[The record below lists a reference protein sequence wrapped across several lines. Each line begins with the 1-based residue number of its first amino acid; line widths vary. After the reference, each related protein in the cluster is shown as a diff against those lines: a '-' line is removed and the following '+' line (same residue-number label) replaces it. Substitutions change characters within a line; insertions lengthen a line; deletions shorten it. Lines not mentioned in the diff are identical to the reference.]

1 VTRSDAARPHG
12 GDPDASLRPIASNHP
27 TKEETEL
34 SASDHEAAGAAFPH
48 LCSPFSLGDVQLR
61 NRTVFQPHFTA
72 LGSLEGM
79 PTDDLAAYHEE
90 RARGG
95 VALIVTESLAIHPT
109 GKMSARFL
117 NAWDPA
123 IVPGLAKVASGVHA
137 HGAKIF
143 AQLTHGGHTS
153 LEHPPHI
160 MWAPTQMPEPSSHFN
175 TKALDE
181 EDIRAV
187 VDGFAASA
195 RNAIAAE
202 FDGIEIK
209 IAHDGLLRSFA
220 SPFFNRRTDRYGGS
234 FENRMRLSFEVL
246 EAIRRAIDS
255 RPLGVRIC
263 LDEFTAFGYDLDYG
277 LQMVRALEATGLVS
291 YFNSDAG
298 SFSSYWMEIPP
309 AAVAPEAF
317 DRLNRALKRASRLP
331 VVAFGRITPPR
342 RAEAMLKAG
351 DADLIGWARQ
361 LIADPHTANKLAAG
375 RPDLV
380 RPCIAC
386 NDGCIHQV
394 GQEKGVRCIHNPGA
408 GRELK
413 VNERLVGKADAVRKI
428 VVVGGGPAGLKT
440 AEIAA
445 KRGHEVTLFERQR
458 QLGGQVLLASLQPEH
473 ATVGEVVDYLE
484 GQLVETRVEIR
495 RGVAATPALVA
506 KLAPDIVVVASGSE
520 PNLPGRATDGGVE
533 ARRLGRQVL
542 PDIEG
547 LDLPFVVSCDEVLS
561 GAVKPHGKV
570 IVIDETGHWEAA
582 GTAEFLAD
590 NGCAVEVLAS
600 HGAIG
605 EELEGGTRTLFQ
617 RRAAIKR
624 IRLSPN
630 SVVGEIAP
638 GRVRVSAAFSSGD
651 DAGWGKYVLIP
662 GDDRWIEDVD
672 WVVAAI
678 GRRSREDVFL
688 EFKAA
693 PELSRARIVRV
704 GDCVAPR
711 LIQSVILEAFTL
723 AAAL

>member
-1 VTRSDAARPHG
+1 MSITTGDVPG
-12 GDPDASLRPIASNHP
+12 GS
-27 TKEETEL
+27 
-34 SASDHEAAGAAFPH
+34 AFPH
-48 LCSPFSLGDVQLR
+48 LFSPFSIGGVALR
-61 NRTVFQPHFTA
+61 NRMVFQPHFTA

-79 PTDDLAAYHEE
+79 PTNDLAAYHEE

-95 VALIVTESLAIHPT
+95 VGLIITESQAIHPS

-117 NAWDPA
+117 DAWDPA
-123 IVPGLAKVASGVHA
+123 IIPGLAKVAAGVHA

-153 LEHPPHI
+153 LERPPHI
-160 MWAPTQMPEPSSHFN
+160 MWAPTQMPEPSSHFS

-181 EDIRAV
+181 DDIRAV
-187 VDGFAASA
+187 ISGFAASA
-195 RNAIAAE
+195 RNNLDAG

-220 SPFFNRRTDRYGGS
+220 SPFFNHRTDRYGGS
-234 FENRMRLSFEVL
+234 FENRMRLSFEVI
-246 EAIRRAIDS
+246 EAIKKIIDAVT
-255 RPLGVRIC
+255 PLGVRIC

-277 LQMVRALEATGLVS
+277 LQMVRALEATGLVD
-291 YFNSDAG
+291 YFNADAG

-317 DRLNRALKRASRLP
+317 DRLNRALKKATKLP
-331 VVAFGRITPPR
+331 VVAFGRITPPQ
-342 RAEAMLKAG
+342 RAEALLKAG

-361 LIADPHTANKLAAG
+361 LIADPQTPNKLAKG

-386 NDGCIHQV
+386 NDGCIYQV

-413 VNERLVGKADAVRKI
+413 INERLVSKAEAARKI
-428 VVVGGGPAGLKT
+428 VVIGGGPAGLKV

-445 KRGHEVTLFERQR
+445 KRGHQVTLLERQR
-458 QLGGQVLLASLQPEH
+458 QLGGQVLLAAVQPEH
-473 ATVGEVVDYLE
+473 AVVGEVVSYLE
-484 GQLVETRVEIR
+484 AQLIEAQVDIR
-495 RGVAATPALVA
+495 LGVAATPANVA
-506 KLAPDIVVVASGSE
+506 ALRPDIVVLANGSE
-520 PNLPGRATDGGVE
+520 PNLPGRADDGGVE

-542 PDIEG
+542 PGIDG
-547 LDLPFVVSCDEVLS
+547 LEQRFVVSADEVLS
-561 GAVKPHGKV
+561 GAVKPSGKV
-570 IVIDETGHWEAA
+570 LVIDETGHWEAA

-590 NGCAVEVLAS
+590 SGCSVEVIAS

-605 EELEGGTRTLFQ
+605 AELEGGARTLFQ

-630 SVVGEIAP
+630 SIVGEIAE
-638 GRVRVSAAFSSGD
+638 GRVRVSAVFSSGD

-672 WVVAAI
+672 WVVAVI
-678 GRRSREDVFL
+678 GRRSREDLFL
-688 EFKAA
+688 KFKSA
-693 PELSRARIVRV
+693 PELLAARIERV

-711 LIQSVILEAFTL
+711 LLQSVILEAFTL